1 MLRLAL
7 PVIAAE
13 IGWLS
18 MGLVDT
24 IMVGPLGP
32 AAIGAV
38 GTGSILY
45 FAVMVVGYG
54 TLFALDTFVSQS
66 FGAGRID
73 ECHRWLFAGLQ
84 IAAILAVVLTA
95 LSFGLIAL
103 LPLFDLHPDVL
114 ELIRPYMAHL
124 LWSTPVLLVFAVL
137 RRYLQ
142 AMHVVRPIMIAV
154 VIANIVNVIGNWL
167 LIQGHWG
174 FPAMGVVGSAYAT
187 VVSRLFLALSLIAVV
202 I

>member
-13 IGWLS
+13 VGWIS

-24 IMVGPLGP
+24 LMVGRLGP

-45 FAVMVVGYG
+45 HGRDGRRVRHV
-54 TLFALDTFVSQS
+54 LALDTFVAQS

-84 IAAILAVVLTA
+84 LAAVLTVVLTA
-95 LSFGLIAL
+95 LSSLLCGAAAARPASRCAGLL
-103 LPLFDLHPDVL
+103 MQ
-114 ELIRPYMAHL
+114 PYLAQL
-124 LWSTPVLLVFAVL
+124 LWSTPPLLVYAVF

-142 AMHVVRPIMIAV
+142 AMHVVRPIM
-154 VIANIVNVIGNWL
+154 
-167 LIQGHWG
+167 
-174 FPAMGVVGSAYAT
+174 
-187 VVSRLFLALSLIAVV
+187 SRWSWRTS
-202 I
+202 